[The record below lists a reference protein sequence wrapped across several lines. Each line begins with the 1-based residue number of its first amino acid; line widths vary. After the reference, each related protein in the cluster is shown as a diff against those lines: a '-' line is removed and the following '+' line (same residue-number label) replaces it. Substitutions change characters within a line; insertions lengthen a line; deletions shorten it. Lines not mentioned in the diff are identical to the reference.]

1 MSPGEVHNTY
11 KKILVYLTEGRLK
24 NAFEKTELLSS
35 ELQSSH
41 YQQNLNDLQANY
53 QLLLQY
59 FMDGVKDPD
68 RKQIYNRLIARIFA
82 LAAELRDQLL
92 TRDSVNYEFTQKR
105 YFPFTPQMT
114 FNELK
119 DKLSRKR
126 RREELQEFQMD
137 NSAKEEQIEI
147 EFEQAVRYLFNYF
160 WLQTSYDS
168 ADVMKI
174 YQEVMSDD
182 FDGSVVKSMIVSG
195 ITLNLWRTFNE
206 NKLLMLLDA
215 CNSSDLATRQRALIG
230 LCFILA
236 KYNPFLPYFPSIR
249 SRLVLMA
256 DDKFIVENL
265 QNIIIQIIGTTETDQ
280 ISKKLN
286 EEIFPELMKLRPKI
300 DENFMNMDEW
310 GEVNPDWQDMID
322 ASGVSDKIEE
332 LAEMEM
338 NGADVYMSTFSMLKS
353 FPFFNEF
360 SNWFLPFDT
369 EHSSIRSLF
378 TNEDKSLFKSVL
390 NSNIMCNSDR
400 YSFTLSILQMPVMQ
414 RNMVKRSFGEAAE
427 QMEEMSKEE
436 ALISTTDR
444 AKIISR
450 HYIQDLFR
458 FFKLNP
464 YRNDF
469 ANMFQIALVMH
480 KTYLFDILS
489 IDNEIKK
496 NIADFYFSKKLY
508 PQALELFT
516 ELEKEQD
523 ASAELYQKM
532 GYAYQQTSQLK
543 EALDAYKKADLIQP
557 DDFWTN
563 KKIAI
568 CYRLLGD
575 TENALAAYRHADFIK
590 PNNISVQL
598 QIIFCLAE
606 LKRFDE
612 ALKALTDLNN
622 ENPDNP
628 KILRATMTVAFSGK
642 NLAQA
647 DYFASIL
654 LEKEQATAYD
664 FMLGGHISWC
674 LGKNK
679 TAKERYKIALNLLK
693 NDWGQFVTMFKKDQ
707 SLILAN
713 GVNDDEIPL
722 ILDAISYCQLSE
734 PNSD

>member
-1 MSPGEVHNTY
+1 
-11 KKILVYLTEGRLK
+11 
-24 NAFEKTELLSS
+24 
-35 ELQSSH
+35 
-41 YQQNLNDLQANY
+41 
-53 QLLLQY
+53 
-59 FMDGVKDPD
+59 
-68 RKQIYNRLIARIFA
+68 
-82 LAAELRDQLL
+82 
-92 TRDSVNYEFTQKR
+92 
-105 YFPFTPQMT
+105 
-114 FNELK
+114 
-119 DKLSRKR
+119 
-126 RREELQEFQMD
+126 
-137 NSAKEEQIEI
+137 
-147 EFEQAVRYLFNYF
+147 
-160 WLQTSYDS
+160 
-168 ADVMKI
+168 
-174 YQEVMSDD
+174 
-182 FDGSVVKSMIVSG
+182 
-195 ITLNLWRTFNE
+195 
-206 NKLLMLLDA
+206 
-215 CNSSDLATRQRALIG
+215 
-230 LCFILA
+230 
-236 KYNPFLPYFPSIR
+236 
-249 SRLVLMA
+249 
-256 DDKFIVENL
+256 
-265 QNIIIQIIGTTETDQ
+265 
-280 ISKKLN
+280 
-286 EEIFPELMKLRPKI
+286 
-300 DENFMNMDEW
+300 
-310 GEVNPDWQDMID
+310 
-322 ASGVSDKIEE
+322 
-332 LAEMEM
+332 
-338 NGADVYMSTFSMLKS
+338 
-353 FPFFNEF
+353 
-360 SNWFLPFDT
+360 
-369 EHSSIRSLF
+369 
-378 TNEDKSLFKSVL
+378 
-390 NSNIMCNSDR
+390 
-400 YSFTLSILQMPVMQ
+400 
-414 RNMVKRSFGEAAE
+414 
-427 QMEEMSKEE
+427 
-436 ALISTTDR
+436 
-444 AKIISR
+444 
-450 HYIQDLFR
+450 
-458 FFKLNP
+458 
-464 YRNDF
+464 
-469 ANMFQIALVMH
+469 
-480 KTYLFDILS
+480 
-489 IDNEIKK
+489 
-496 NIADFYFSKKLY
+496 
-508 PQALELFT
+508 LELFT